1 MKQLAGHRARAH
13 LGVGIAL
20 TLTALVSPSHAE
32 VPDDLRWLD
41 DFVTDQLVRLEIPG
55 AAVAWV
61 EQGETRLVRGYGLAD
76 VAAQRKVDDQT
87 PFRIGSVTKLFVWT
101 ALWQL
106 AERGRLDLED
116 DVDEHLCGLAV
127 PKDYEAPITV
137 RQLMDHTAGWES
149 RRRGTYAR
157 DEAELLALGS
167 LVETEMLPR
176 VRPPG
181 RVESYSNFGTC
192 LAARVVECTSGM
204 SFERY
209 LVEHTVG
216 PLGLREATLQQPLA
230 PDSLSARGYV
240 PRDGGFVE
248 QPFELIRM
256 APAGAMSASARDM
269 ATFMAALLGSAP
281 GWMSPEALQRMRRGS
296 HVPSPPLGGLAHGFF
311 VANRDGLRVLWHG
324 GDTILFHSLLMLV
337 PERGLGVFVTY
348 NAPGGAAAYRELMNA
363 VLDRLVPEPAPPM
376 SNWKPPQ
383 AIAGAYRSSRVA
395 TTTYEKLEALS
406 GDLEVRL
413 AGPGVAAAGR
423 AWNPIAPWAFLEE
436 NGHDRL
442 VFEVNEQG
450 HIDRVRMASR
460 PMQTFERVSLLEAA
474 NTHRAAAWVGAL
486 SLLTPLAWASRRLR
500 RTASAARWPLPLG
513 LVASVLGIALIG
525 LTLRVTDEG
534 TDAWLHGVPTKVW
547 GAKACFA
554 VLAMVTPA
562 CAFASWLA
570 WRRQWWTRAMR
581 VHHSVMVVASAVV
594 LAWAA
599 HWGLGLW

>member
-1 MKQLAGHRARAH
+1 MKRGTGLRARAH

-20 TLTALVSPSHAE
+20 TLTALVSPSHAA
-32 VPDDLRWLD
+32 VSGDLRWLD
-41 DFVTDQLVRLEIPG
+41 DFITDQLVRLEIPG

-76 VAAQRKVDDQT
+76 VAAHRKVDDRT

-106 AERGRLDLED
+106 AERGKLDLED
-116 DVDEHLCGLAV
+116 DVDEHLCGLTV
-127 PKDYEAPITV
+127 PKDYQAPITV
-137 RQLMDHTAGWES
+137 RQLMDHTAGWDS

-157 DEAELLALGS
+157 DEAELVQLAS
-167 LVETEMLPR
+167 LVEREMLPR

-192 LAARVVECTSGM
+192 LAARVVECASGM

-209 LVEHTVG
+209 LVEHTLK
-216 PLGLREATLQQPLA
+216 PLGLREATLQQPLTA
-230 PDSLSARGYV
+230 DSLSARGYV
-240 PRDGGFVE
+240 ARNGAFVE

-269 ATFMAALLGSAP
+269 AGFLAALLGFAP
-281 GWMSPEALQRMRRGS
+281 GWMTPETLQKMRRGS

-311 VANRDGLRVLWHG
+311 VANRKGLRVLWHG
-324 GDTILFHSLLMLV
+324 GDTILFHSLLMIV

-348 NAPGGAAAYRELMNA
+348 NAPGGSAAYRELMNA
-363 VLDRLVPEPAPPM
+363 VLDRLGPEPVLPVT
-376 SNWKPPQ
+376 NWKPPP

-413 AGPGVAAAGR
+413 AGPGIAAAGR
-423 AWNPIAPWAFLEE
+423 TWTPIAPWAFQQE

-474 NTHRAAAWVGAL
+474 STHRAAAWVGAL
-486 SLLTPLAWASRRLR
+486 SLLTPVAWASRRLR
-500 RTASAARWPLPLG
+500 RGASGAKWPLPLG
-513 LVASVLGIALIG
+513 LVGSVVGIALMG
-525 LTLRVTDEG
+525 LALRVADEG
-534 TDAWLHGVPTKVW
+534 TDAWLRGVPTKVW
-547 GAKACFA
+547 GAKACLA
-554 VLAMVTPA
+554 VLAIVTPA
-562 CAFASWLA
+562 CAVASWLA
-570 WRRQWWTRAMR
+570 WRREWWTRAMR
-581 VHHSVMVVASAVV
+581 VHHSVMVVAYAVV